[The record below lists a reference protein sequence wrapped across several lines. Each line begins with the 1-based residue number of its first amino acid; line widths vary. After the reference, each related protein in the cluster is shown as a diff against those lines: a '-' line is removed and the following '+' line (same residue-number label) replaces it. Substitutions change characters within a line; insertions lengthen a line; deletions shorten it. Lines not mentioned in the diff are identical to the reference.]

1 MSSRPFL
8 LLDFVLALSF
18 LLVEIVNNPF
28 IIISHLDCFE
38 NIQGVRIAVYG
49 LELVQSRHLPRYQRS
64 NHIGDV
70 RVFS

>member
-8 LLDFVLALSF
+8 LLDFVLALGF
-18 LLVEIVNNPF
+18 LLVEVVDDPL

-49 LELVQSRHLPRYQRS
+49 LELM
-64 NHIGDV
+64 
-70 RVFS
+70 

>member
-1 MSSRPFL
+1 MSSWPFL
-8 LLDFVLALSF
+8 LLDFVLALGF

-28 IIISHLDCFE
+28 IIIGHLDCFE

-49 LELVQSRHLPRYQRS
+49 LELVQGRHLPRYQRS
-64 NHIGDV
+64 NHVGDV

>member
-8 LLDFVLALSF
+8 LLDFVLALGF
-18 LLVEIVNNPF
+18 LLVEIVDDPL

-38 NIQGVRIAVYG
+38 NIQGVRITVHG
-49 LELVQSRHLPRYQRS
+49 LELVQGRHLPRYQRS